1 MCAIPLFWCW
11 FWFRFGSKY
20 PRFSMQ
26 FTAWSLHF
34 SLVRRHSSWPSV
46 SILLQDAVHLG
57 FLSRFSFLGCSKRS
71 DRRQQVCFACSY
83 WSKFLIGPA
92 RFRPLVSRFSTA
104 ETFDPLWSPDSDL
117 SCFLP
122 LVLFPSRSCPWLWF
136 SWSFA
141 RFNAALELKSP
152 RSEVVQCVEWAPAFF
167 LRSWSHDPVLISS
180 LRIGSVF
187 WFSRDSSS
195 PLFSVAARLTTA
207 CFVPDFGYC
216 WLLRSLRF
224 LCRLVCGSL

>member
-1 MCAIPLFWCW
+1 
-11 FWFRFGSKY
+11 
-20 PRFSMQ
+20 MQ

-34 SLVRRHSSWPSV
+34 SPVRRHSSWSSV
-46 SILLQDAVHLG
+46 SIVLQDAVHLG

-104 ETFDPLWSPDSDL
+104 ETFDPLWSADSDL

-136 SWSFA
+136 SWSC
-141 RFNAALELKSP
+141 RQ
-152 RSEVVQCVEWAPAFF
+152 VQCRTRAEIAT
-167 LRSWSHDPVLISS
+167 LRGCSVRRMGAGLFPKIVVTWSS
-180 LRIGSVF
+180 F
-187 WFSRDSSS
+187 
-195 PLFSVAARLTTA
+195 
-207 CFVPDFGYC
+207 DF
-216 WLLRSLRF
+216 
-224 LCRLVCGSL
+224 